1 LASLLALSAIRNS
14 DKVGLLLYTDR
25 IEQYLP
31 PAKGRRHIQRVVREI
46 LYYSPLG
53 RGTDTVK
60 ALDVANQVLH
70 RRAIVFLVSDFQ
82 SNGDAT
88 KTRDALRRAM
98 RQTNRRHDLVAVQIE
113 DPRER
118 ELPDVGLLA
127 LEDAESG
134 ELVELDTADASVRER
149 FSQEAD
155 ARAKQLLAELRSE
168 GVDMLAL
175 KTNAPYLPA
184 LQRFFKN
191 RGRKRL

>member
-1 LASLLALSAIRNS
+1 
-14 DKVGLLLYTDR
+14 
-25 IEQYLP
+25 
-31 PAKGRRHIQRVVREI
+31 VREI